1 MYLTYGTILS
11 GISRDRYHRG
21 GRGVQFRHKEQTN
34 HKKNFFSLSFQTD
47 FHVKI
52 DRIDMII
59 ITFARTID
67 HFYIEW
73 CSGQKYEFSFLN
85 YFIKSYGRSFL

>member
-1 MYLTYGTILS
+1 MAPFYRELV
-11 GISRDRYHRG
+11 GIVITEA
-21 GRGVQFRHKEQTN
+21 GVGCNFDIKNKQII
-34 HKKNFFSLSFQTD
+34 KKNFFSLSFQTD
-47 FHVKI
+47 IHVKI

-67 HFYIEW
+67 HSNIEW
-73 CSGQKYEFSFLN
+73 CGGQKHEFSFLN

>member
-1 MYLTYGTILS
+1 MAPFYRELV
-11 GISRDRYHRG
+11 GIVITEA
-21 GRGVQFRHKEQTN
+21 GVGCNFDIKNKQII
-34 HKKNFFSLSFQTD
+34 KKIFFLFFQTD
-47 FHVKI
+47 IHVKI

-73 CSGQKYEFSFLN
+73 SGGQKYEFSFLN